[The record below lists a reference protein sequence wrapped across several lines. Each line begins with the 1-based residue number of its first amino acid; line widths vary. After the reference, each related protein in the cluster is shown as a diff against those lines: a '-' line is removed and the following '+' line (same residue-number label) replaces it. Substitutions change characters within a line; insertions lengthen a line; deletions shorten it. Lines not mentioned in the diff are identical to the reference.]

1 MLAGGKKIVKIIN
14 KVKAITKVKI
24 INKAKVIAIEILKTS
39 VK

>member
-1 MLAGGKKIVKIIN
+1 MLGIEGKIVKILN

-24 INKAKVIAIEILKTS
+24 INKVKAKVIARPL

>member
-14 KVKAITKVKI
+14 KVKVEIVTKVKI
-24 INKAKVIAIEILKTS
+24 INKAKVIARPL